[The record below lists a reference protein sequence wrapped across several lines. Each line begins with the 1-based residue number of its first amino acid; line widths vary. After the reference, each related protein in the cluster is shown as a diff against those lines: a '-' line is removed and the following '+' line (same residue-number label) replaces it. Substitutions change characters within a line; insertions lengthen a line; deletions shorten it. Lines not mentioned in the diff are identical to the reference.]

1 MTILNEADNWL
12 TRCLGPRGNSETDPW
27 SWTRCFVAGEKEARG
42 AWLFGHHKRPGSPR
56 IKWVGL
62 PDGMSLLDFKFA
74 VVRGLN
80 QLLIEDRL
88 RGFRFELSL
97 TEKDVRLWSVSAG
110 MTLGGPESVST
121 FIGRVRTQ
129 DTFKRLSEVR
139 ELLDN
144 KKLPLPDPH
153 AASPGGVAAWSTG
166 QSAVS
171 AGGSLGPSALA
182 CDHLDPYASH
192 RHLQRMSE
200 RGPGIAATV
209 RENHVE
215 VLKRE
220 MDRKLVVMSGLD
232 DTWSGEKL

>member
-1 MTILNEADNWL
+1 MTILDEADNWL

-62 PDGMSLLDFKFA
+62 PDGMALLDFKFA

-80 QLLIEDRL
+80 QLLCEDKL
-88 RGFRFELSL
+88 RGFGFELSL
-97 TEKDVRLWSVSAG
+97 KEKDVQLWCDSGAATLRGVAEESVSA
-110 MTLGGPESVST
+110 
-121 FIGRVRTQ
+121 FIDRVCTQ
-129 DTFKRLSEVR
+129 VEHKGFSEDR

-144 KKLPLPDPH
+144 KKLPLPDPY
-153 AASPGGVAAWSTG
+153 AGVRPNE
-166 QSAVS
+166 
-171 AGGSLGPSALA
+171 LGL
-182 CDHLDPYASH
+182 
-192 RHLQRMSE
+192 
-200 RGPGIAATV
+200 GIVATI
-209 RENHVE
+209 RENHVKI
-215 VLKRE
+215 LRRE